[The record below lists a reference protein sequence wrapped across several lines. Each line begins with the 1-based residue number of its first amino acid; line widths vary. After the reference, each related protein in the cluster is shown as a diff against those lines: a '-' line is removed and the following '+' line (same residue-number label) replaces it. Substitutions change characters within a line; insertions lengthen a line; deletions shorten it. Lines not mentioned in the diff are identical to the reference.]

1 MCDISWCRR
10 AEYCRSCLDGIGYV
24 VKFSLRCLEIGF
36 FFITFFENEGL
47 LHYANE
53 VWAQGGDRTSDRLR
67 YCSELGKLA

>member
-36 FFITFFENEGL
+36 FFFITFFENEGL

-53 VWAQGGDRTSDRLR
+53 VWVPGGDRTGD
-67 YCSELGKLA
+67 